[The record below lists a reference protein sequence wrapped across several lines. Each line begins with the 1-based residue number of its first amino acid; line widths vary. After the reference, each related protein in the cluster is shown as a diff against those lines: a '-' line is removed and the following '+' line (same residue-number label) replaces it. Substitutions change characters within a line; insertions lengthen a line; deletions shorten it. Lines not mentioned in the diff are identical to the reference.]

1 MTFFK
6 EKTEMFQENRELSW
20 NWKLTEIL
28 LKINITGLLGV
39 INFEMFHFH
48 FFIIFFQSFVDN
60 SKRTPTKLSYFGKDQ
75 AASQFSQRLM
85 ADSRNLFKISWNLFL
100 VLQKLFLQGP
110 RLKKWAKKQ
119 LNQVK
124 TSTKIDTFFSQNLA
138 KMQPEFS

>member
-1 MTFFK
+1 M
-6 EKTEMFQENRELSW
+6 EMKTYRNSSKNKYHWITWCNQFWNVSLS
-20 NWKLTEIL
+20 L
-28 LKINITGLLGV
+28 
-39 INFEMFHFH
+39 FYH
-48 FFIIFFQSFVDN
+48 FFQSFVDN

-138 KMQPEFS
+138 KMQPEVS